1 MTFGF
6 NKEEVVVLQ
15 SSSSD
20 RVISFLNDLRE
31 LLDKHG
37 AKLYATDC
45 ELYLNN
51 IGYVGQ
57 IEDNIETVEISE
69 GDEVIYSSKIKK

>member
-6 NKEEVVVLQ
+6 NEEEVVVLQ

-20 RVISFLNDLRE
+20 RVISFLNELRT

-45 ELYLNN
+45 ELYLNS

-69 GDEVIYSSKIKK
+69 GDEVIYSSKTKK

>member
-6 NKEEVVVLQ
+6 NEEEVVVLQ

-20 RVISFLNDLRE
+20 RVIKFLDELRA
-31 LLDKHG
+31 LLDRHN
-37 AKLYATDC
+37 AKLYTTDC

-57 IEDNIETVEISE
+57 LEDNIETVEISE
-69 GDEVIYSSKIKK
+69 GDEVIYSSKTK